1 MSFKV
6 IMKYIDIKKDYT
18 KKDLSLI
25 ADIIKSGGIV
35 IIPTDTV
42 YGIAADAMN
51 EDAVRRI
58 YEIKGRDFSNPMNVL
73 VSNLNM
79 VKSVSKSMSG
89 LEEEVIKEFFPGAI
103 TIILEKNSLVP
114 NIVTA
119 GNKTIGIRMPKN
131 EFILKLIEEVQ
142 RPIVATSCN
151 LAGNNAM
158 IYIDEIMRVFG
169 DKVEAIVD
177 EGKSKIG
184 IPSTVIKVE
193 ENSIKILREGPIKMN
208 TIVQKVNKKG

>member
-1 MSFKV
+1 
-6 IMKYIDIKKDYT
+6 MKYIDIKKDYT

-89 LEEEVIKEFFPGAI
+89 LEE
-103 TIILEKNSLVP
+103 
-114 NIVTA
+114 
-119 GNKTIGIRMPKN
+119 
-131 EFILKLIEEVQ
+131 
-142 RPIVATSCN
+142 
-151 LAGNNAM
+151 
-158 IYIDEIMRVFG
+158 
-169 DKVEAIVD
+169 
-177 EGKSKIG
+177 
-184 IPSTVIKVE
+184 
-193 ENSIKILREGPIKMN
+193 
-208 TIVQKVNKKG
+208 